1 MAESCWATWCCFLR
15 AVRATSG
22 GNCREIVRSLLQC
35 PGPSFCSKALVYE
48 IKKFHISHIKRS
60 WNLSSIKLFIW
71 SLFLTSYLKFQPLFV
86 KEPEELCTD
95 RQIPVDISFQLS
107 AVKNAMKPFHRHI
120 KPTVNNV
127 YHYRICDVWW
137 VREGLEKGSFIVALV
152 FRGSLSRRAGRMEGG
167 SLYRKS
173 YNETTTVALYLQA

>member
-1 MAESCWATWCCFLR
+1 MLLS
-15 AVRATSG
+15 VRATSG
-22 GNCREIVRSLLQC
+22 GNCREIVRSLLQF
-35 PGPSFCSKALVYE
+35 PGPCFCPKALVYE
-48 IKKFHISHIKRS
+48 TFHISHIKRS
-60 WNLSSIKLFIW
+60 WNLSLIKLFIC

-137 VREGLEKGSFIVALV
+137 VRGTRKRQLHFSINVW
-152 FRGSLSRRAGRMEGG
+152 GSLSRRAWRMEGG

-173 YNETTTVALYLQA
+173 YNETTSVALYLQA